1 MAKRFSARKSRAR
14 DRALSKSKGK
24 KTSAK
29 VSPVTE
35 ESVDTDTQQA
45 LVTESPLLDDEMRG
59 LASAA
64 ALMTFAE
71 SLEDVSKL
79 QGYAT
84 VGAAILAL
92 LVVGVGSLQFTRWRE
107 GHVPLANEWV
117 YMIVFW
123 CINLGATCS
132 FGFMHVSYT
141 AWLSARP
148 GRFVLY
154 VTTVSENAEAHFHA
168 LPPYTPQSA
177 FDPPTAPKLHY
188 GWRFSWHGRALPMFL
203 CIAM

>member
-1 MAKRFSARKSRAR
+1 MVKSSSARKLRAQNK
-14 DRALSKSKGK
+14 ALSKSKG

-35 ESVDTDTQQA
+35 ESVDADTQQA

-141 AWLSARP
+141 AWLSARLGRLPKLISTLHP
-148 GRFVLY
+148 GS
-154 VTTVSENAEAHFHA
+154 TA
-168 LPPYTPQSA
+168 LTHQSA
-177 FDPPTAPKLHY
+177 FDPPTAPKLHF
-188 GWRFSWHGRALPMFL
+188 GWRFSWHGRALPMFVS
-203 CIAM
+203 IAM

>member
-1 MAKRFSARKSRAR
+1 MVKNIMVKHSSARKSRAR

-35 ESVDTDTQQA
+35 ESVDADTQQA

-107 GHVPLANEWV
+107 GRVPLANEWM
-117 YMIVFW
+117 YTIGAW
-123 CINLGATCS
+123 CIVLGATCT
-132 FGFMHVSYT
+132 FGFTYVSYT
-141 AWLSARP
+141 AWLSARLGRLLKLISTLHP
-148 GRFVLY
+148 GS
-154 VTTVSENAEAHFHA
+154 TA
-168 LPPYTPQSA
+168 LT
-177 FDPPTAPKLHY
+177 H
-188 GWRFSWHGRALPMFL
+188 
-203 CIAM
+203 

>member
-29 VSPVTE
+29 ISPVIE
-35 ESVDTDTQQA
+35 EPSDNFQQE

-84 VGAAILAL
+84 VGAAILGI

-107 GHVPLANEWV
+107 GQVPLANEWV
-117 YMIVFW
+117 YTIVFW
-123 CINLGATCS
+123 CINLGTTCT
-132 FGFMHVSYT
+132 FGFMHVRYS
-141 AWLSARP
+141 AWLSARL
-148 GRFVLY
+148 GR
-154 VTTVSENAEAHFHA
+154 
-168 LPPYTPQSA
+168 
-177 FDPPTAPKLHY
+177 
-188 GWRFSWHGRALPMFL
+188 RACYLQ
-203 CIAM
+203 